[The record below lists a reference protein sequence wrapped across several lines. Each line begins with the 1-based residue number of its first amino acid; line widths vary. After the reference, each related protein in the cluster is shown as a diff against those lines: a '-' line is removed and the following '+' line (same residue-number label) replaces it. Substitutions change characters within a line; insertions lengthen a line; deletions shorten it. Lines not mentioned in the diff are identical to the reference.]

1 MDGIC
6 GCGRRSVPV
15 SVSSPVQLG
24 VASGLPSHQGTFD
37 GLIDP
42 LVVLI
47 RVVVIHP
54 MIMSHVRGNVWVAL
68 DLLVV
73 EMV

>member
-1 MDGIC
+1 M
-6 GCGRRSVPV
+6 
-15 SVSSPVQLG
+15 QLG

-42 LVVLI
+42 LVVLL